1 MNTKKL
7 FGIDT
12 IGAIG
17 GDRFKASFNG
27 LAIKN
32 DRGEYVTYDAKTNTI
47 TNVGDLVFDGFDT
60 VFAIPTPVVTVGD
73 LILRGDEPMYVKA
86 KNDDGSLVIVN
97 PINDRE
103 ETYLPQKML
112 FGFRIYVK
120 VFSLFSSFVPKD
132 GDVKDGNQL
141 QNLML
146 PLAMMGGFSKD
157 GKADGGLADII
168 PFMMMSNMAG
178 GNADANPLA
187 SLFGGADASNPM
199 TAMLPLMLLGGKGDK
214 GGLGDMLPLMLLG
227 GGNLFGGA
235 APAASAGKKK
245 SAKDKVDGD

>member
-32 DRGEYVTYDAKTNTI
+32 DRGEYVTFDAKTNTI

-60 VFAIPTPVVTVGD
+60 VFAIPTPVVAVGD
-73 LILRGDEPMYVKA
+73 LILRGDEPMYVMAKA
-86 KNDDGSLVIVN
+86 DDGSLEVVN
-97 PINDRE
+97 PLNDRKE
-103 ETYLPQKML
+103 IYLPQKML

-120 VFSLFSSFVPKD
+120 VFSLFGSFVPKD
-132 GDVKDGNQL
+132 GDVKDGGQL

-146 PLAMMGGFSKD
+146 PMAMMGAFNKD
-157 GKADGGLADII
+157 GKADNGLADII

-178 GNADANPLA
+178 GNADANPFA
-187 SLFGGADASNPM
+187 SLFGGADASNPLSS
-199 TAMLPLMLLGGKGDK
+199 MLPLMMLGGGKG
-214 GGLGDMLPLMLLG
+214 GSGLSDMLPLMMM
-227 GGNLFGGA
+227 GNLFNGSA
-235 APAASAGKKK
+235 AATGKKASGK
-245 SAKDKVDGD
+245 RDTNKVDGD